1 MVYVFLADGF
11 EEIEALSVVDIL
23 RRCDIKTIT
32 VGIGREA
39 IRGAHGIL
47 VQSDMVDKDL
57 VLNEE
62 TDMIVLPGGMPGTK
76 NLEASETV
84 QDAINYCVENKK
96 YIAAICAAPTILG
109 HRGLLNGHYAMCYA
123 GMESQL
129 DGARIAEGNV
139 CVSDKFITSKGPGTA
154 IDFALRIVEILKST
168 PISEALAASLIY
180 TR

>member
-62 TDMIVLPGGMPGTK
+62 TDNISQGQKQLLTIARAIIADPKVLILDEATSSVDTRTEILIQKAMDELMKGRTSFIIAHRLSTIK
-76 NLEASETV
+76 NADL
-84 QDAINYCVENKK
+84 
-96 YIAAICAAPTILG
+96 ILVMN
-109 HRGLLNGHYAMCYA
+109 NG
-123 GMESQL
+123 
-129 DGARIAEGNV
+129 D
-139 CVSDKFITSKGPGTA
+139 
-154 IDFALRIVEILKST
+154 IVETGTHEELLTKGGFYANLYNSQFEKIDDDV
-168 PISEALAASLIY
+168 A
-180 TR
+180 